1 MNRVFDD
8 VKSLMALKGMSID
21 TLAATLYK
29 EPASIRKQLN
39 PVSANPQLSTLVQIA
54 SAIGGEVRVLPVDSE
69 DESVEAYRNRLALFQ
84 QEREQMLTDAAR
96 LNEIIEQ
103 QRITIETQAQQMEE
117 LHKER
122 DMRVRYLGKV
132 FDDLDAEIA
141 ENKELRTE
149 NRKLIQRILELKGVE
164 I

>member
-8 VKSLMALKGMSID
+8 IKSLMALNGMSID
-21 TLAATLYK
+21 TLAAKLYK
-29 EPASIRKQLN
+29 EPASIKKQLN

-54 SAIGGEVRVLPVDSE
+54 NVIGGEVRVLPQESE

-141 ENKELRTE
+141 ENKELRAE
-149 NRKLIQRILELKGVE
+149 NRKLIQKILELKGVE